1 MPQMSC
7 NVSKG
12 FWLKCRVIAPLEA
25 IGETPTCGVME
36 IEMAKLVT
44 QLVRATLGPVL
55 FAGIVASIAPAHAAT
70 VTLANSS
77 FEQATI
83 GRPRGTVN
91 NLTFSQLNTTAP
103 GWDVFNGLQGWTVSG
118 GGGNRVELQSDKSSS
133 VDAQDGDYYLSL
145 DTGNG
150 RNSTISQSVTLSTGR
165 YVLSFWYSPESA
177 IVATNTIGYN
187 LGNLISG
194 NVSVGT
200 NGAQV
205 GVWTEVRQTF
215 TVLTGA
221 SLGLSFSALGAADGV
236 GGYIDNVSIA
246 VASVPVPASGLALI
260 SALGGLLGLRRRR
273 RALSLL

>member
-1 MPQMSC
+1 M
-7 NVSKG
+7 
-12 FWLKCRVIAPLEA
+12 
-25 IGETPTCGVME
+25 
-36 IEMAKLVT
+36 
-44 QLVRATLGPVL
+44 
-55 FAGIVASIAPAHAAT
+55 
-70 VTLANSS
+70 
-77 FEQATI
+77 
-83 GRPRGTVN
+83 
-91 NLTFSQLNTTAP
+91 
-103 GWDVFNGLQGWTVSG
+103 QGWTVSG
-118 GGGNRVELQSDKSSS
+118 GGGNRVELRSDNSTS

-150 RNSTISQSVTLSTGR
+150 RNSTISQSVTLLAGR

-200 NGAQV
+200 NGASV

-221 SLGLSFSALGAADGV
+221 SLGLSFSALGGADGV
-236 GGYIDNVSIA
+236 GGYIDNVSIS
-246 VASVPVPASGLALI
+246 VASVPVPASGLVLI

-273 RALSLL
+273 RA

>member
-1 MPQMSC
+1 M
-7 NVSKG
+7 K
-12 FWLKCRVIAPLEA
+12 R
-25 IGETPTCGVME
+25 
-36 IEMAKLVT
+36 LVAR
-44 QLVRATLGPVL
+44 LVRASLGPVFL
-55 FAGIVASIAPAHAAT
+55 AGIVANAVPLQAAT

-83 GRPRGTVN
+83 GRPRGAVN
-91 NLTFSQLNTTAP
+91 DLTFNQLNTTAP

-118 GGGNRVELQSDKSSS
+118 GGGNRFELHSDKSNS

-145 DTGNG
+145 DSGNG
-150 RNSTISQSVTLSTGR
+150 RNSTISQSVAVSAGR

-205 GVWTEVRQTF
+205 GVWTEVRRTF
-215 TVLTGA
+215 TALTGA
-221 SLGLSFSALGAADGV
+221 SLGLSFSALGGADGV
-236 GGYIDNVSIA
+236 GGYIDNVSIT
-246 VASVPVPASGLALI
+246 VASVPVPASGLVLVSAIGALF
-260 SALGGLLGLRRRR
+260 GLRRRR
-273 RALSLL
+273 RA

>member
-1 MPQMSC
+1 M
-7 NVSKG
+7 
-12 FWLKCRVIAPLEA
+12 
-25 IGETPTCGVME
+25 T
-36 IEMAKLVT
+36 KLVT
-44 QLVRATLGPVL
+44 QLARATLGLAL
-55 FAGIVASIAPAHAAT
+55 FAGIVASVAPAHAAT
-70 VTLANSS
+70 VTLANNS

-91 NLTFSQLNTTAP
+91 NLTFNQLNTTAP

-118 GGGNRVELQSDKSSS
+118 GGGNRVELRSDNSTS

-150 RNSTISQSVTLSTGR
+150 RNSTISQSVTLSAGR

-200 NGAQV
+200 NGASV

-221 SLGLSFSALGAADGV
+221 SLGLSFSALGGADGV

-246 VASVPVPASGLALI
+246 VASVPVPASGLVLI

-273 RALSLL
+273 RA

>member
-1 MPQMSC
+1 M
-7 NVSKG
+7 
-12 FWLKCRVIAPLEA
+12 
-25 IGETPTCGVME
+25 
-36 IEMAKLVT
+36 LVT
-44 QLVRATLGPVL
+44 QLMRATLGSVL
-55 FAGIVASIAPAHAAT
+55 FAGIVASVAPAHAAT
-70 VTLANSS
+70 ITLANSS

-118 GGGNRVELQSDKSSS
+118 GGGNRVELRSDKSTS

-150 RNSTISQSVTLSTGR
+150 KNSKISQTVTLSVGK

-177 IVATNTIGYN
+177 LVATNTIGYN
-187 LGNLISG
+187 LGNLVSG

-200 NGAQV
+200 NGARV
-205 GVWTEVRQTF
+205 GVWTEVRQKF

-221 SLGLSFSALGAADGV
+221 SFGLSFSALGAADGV
-236 GGYIDNVSIA
+236 GGYVDNVGIA
-246 VASVPVPASGLALI
+246 VAAVPVPASGLVLA
-260 SALGGLLGLRRRR
+260 SAIGGLVGLRRRR
-273 RALSLL
+273 RA